1 MEFVFPSLYYN
12 PDKLYVFIN
21 GKIQPMLKHLFIFS
35 VKNLFSLLGECCSLT
50 SLISSREREREREK
64 ISKFREYKFSISIHG
79 RYTT

>member
-12 PDKLYVFIN
+12 PDKLYVFVN

-35 VKNLFSLLGECCSLT
+35 VKNLFPLLGECCSLT
-50 SLISSREREREREK
+50 SLISSREREK